1 MIFSF
6 YSNRIT
12 GRTSND
18 CIAFAIL
25 ALLPIFFRPAPCLA
39 ETTAFMLVGPDDTEM
54 CSLNKTTPMIPAS
67 TLKLLTSLTALKTL
81 GPSYRFNTLIAYSP
95 KTHRLFLKGQG
106 DPLLIS
112 EELRRLGERII
123 TSFHPE
129 RISDIIIDTSFFS
142 PDITIP
148 GTGRSTNPYDAT
160 TGALCA
166 NFNTFRFKWSQH
178 EKTFISAEPQTPLL
192 NILKKDIRNSGLK
205 NGRILLAEPIR
216 KIYPGLLLA
225 HFIKENHIPVTGKI
239 ISSSFC
245 EACTPVIKF
254 ESNFSLDE
262 VLEKLLAFSNNF
274 MANQIML
281 AMGANAFGPPATLE
295 KGTTYLK
302 DFAKKNLLLQDIK
315 LVEGSGLSR
324 QNRITAA
331 HMIRILKAF
340 KPYHRL
346 LRLDGNDFYKQA
358 PFPMSDVVQGILW
371 EKKKSF
377 TLMSSCSMRPKTGLP
392 QFSRNSNKRFA
403 RPQPKRLKTAP
414 PDNCPTGLFQYR
426 RMHCGCGWIQNS
438 QH

>member
-1 MIFSF
+1 
-6 YSNRIT
+6 
-12 GRTSND
+12 
-18 CIAFAIL
+18 
-25 ALLPIFFRPAPCLA
+25 
-39 ETTAFMLVGPDDTEM
+39 M

-67 TLKLLTSLTALKTL
+67 TLKLLTCLTALKTL

-95 KTHRLFLKGQG
+95 KTQRLFLKGQG
-106 DPLLIS
+106 DPLFIS
-112 EELRRLGERII
+112 EELKRLGDKLI

-129 RISDIIIDTSFFS
+129 RISDIILDTSFFS

-166 NFNTFRFKWSQH
+166 NFNTFRFKWSQR

-192 NILKKDIRNSGLK
+192 NVLKKDIRNSGLK
-205 NGRILLAEPIR
+205 DGRILLAEPIR
-216 KIYPGLLLA
+216 KKYPGLLLA
-225 HFIKENHIPVTGKI
+225 HFLKEKHIPVTGKI
-239 ISSSFC
+239 ISSTFC

-302 DFAKKNLLLQDIK
+302 GFAKKNLLLQDIK

-324 QNRITAA
+324 QNRIAA
-331 HMIRILKAF
+331 VQMIRILKAF

-346 LRLDGNDFYKQA
+346 LRLDGNDFYKTGTL
-358 PFPMSDVVQGILW
+358 SDVRCRAGYLVGEDKKLYPYVIMLNETQNGVGSILK
-371 EKKKSF
+371 ELKQKV
-377 TLMSSCSMRPKTGLP
+377 RKTSAG
-392 QFSRNSNKRFA
+392 NA
-403 RPQPKRLKTAP
+403 
-414 PDNCPTGLFQYR
+414 
-426 RMHCGCGWIQNS
+426 
-438 QH
+438 